1 MRQSIV
7 ELTGARKTFGS
18 PEGGAVHALD
28 GIDLAVSQ
36 NEFLTLLGPS
46 GCGKSTLL
54 QAIGGFVTLDSGTI
68 AIEGVEMTRVPPHK
82 RPVNTV
88 FQNYALFPHMTVEQ
102 NVGYSLEVRG
112 TPARERRE
120 RVGEALAMVGL
131 GGMERRRPN
140 QLSGG
145 QQQRVALARA
155 IVARPKLLLLDEPLS
170 ALDRGLRHSVQLEL
184 KALQD
189 ELGIAFVFVTHD
201 QEEALTMSD
210 RIAVMRQGRIEQ
222 IATPRD
228 IYDRPENP
236 FVAGF
241 IGVSN
246 LFGGRVEDGRLRLDG
261 GEAIVL
267 APGVGTSGGEATA
280 VIRPEQFT
288 LAAEGDGRPAIEA
301 VLDQVI
307 FVGAIFEIFA
317 HTPDGRR
324 LAVTAPASAREA
336 VARAEDSGR
345 LRLAYDP
352 AAVHLMPVTAAE
364 GAGGASGRAAPRTI
378 GGGAP

>member
-1 MRQSIV
+1 MQQSIV
-7 ELTGARKTFGS
+7 ELTGARKHFAS

-28 GIDLAVSQ
+28 GVDLAVSR

-54 QAIGGFVTLDSGTI
+54 QAIGGFVVLDSGTI
-68 AIEGVEMTRVPPHK
+68 SIEGVEMTRMPPHR

-88 FQNYALFPHMTVEQ
+88 FQNYALFPHMSVEQ
-102 NVGYSLEVRG
+102 NVGYALEVRG

-131 GGMERRRPN
+131 GGMERRRPD

-170 ALDRGLRHSVQLEL
+170 ALDRGLRHSVQIEL

-222 IATPRD
+222 IASPRD
-228 IYDRPENP
+228 IYDRPESA

-246 LFGGRVEDGRLRLDG
+246 LFEGRLEEGRLLLDD
-261 GEAIVL
+261 GEAITL
-267 APGVGTSGGEATA
+267 CPGRAGSAGTGTGRATA
-280 VIRPEQFT
+280 MIRPEQFA
-288 LAAEGDGRPAIEA
+288 LADGGDGRPGLDAA
-301 VLDQVI
+301 LDQVI

-317 HTPDGRR
+317 RLKGGRR
-324 LAVTAPASAREA
+324 LAVTAPASARDA
-336 VARAEDSGR
+336 VARAEASR
-345 LRLAYDP
+345 SLRLAYDP
-352 AAVHLMPVTAAE
+352 AAVHLMAE
-364 GAGGASGRAAPRTI
+364 AGKGGAS
-378 GGGAP
+378 